1 MQDEVNTKVVAIA
14 IKGGRITAEVL
25 KKALA
30 KFIEEIE
37 KAEKQAS
44 QPKTYRGKQSIK
56 HLVEQ
61 NAAISNIEVT
71 DGNIKSFER
80 TANKYGIDYA
90 LKKDTSEQPPRYL
103 VFFKGR
109 DVDVMTQAFKEFSA
123 KTVKQKEKQSLKQKL
138 SRSREQS
145 KAQHKEKVK
154 VKHGFAT
161 SIDSLNPVNA
171 SLVFAG
177 STGKTGIDI
186 IQNNIALNHLGKMV
200 DFNFHCGLL

>member
-14 IKGGRITAEVL
+14 IKGGKITAEVL

-90 LKKDTSEQPPRYL
+90 LKKDTSGEKPKYL
-103 VFFKGR
+103 VFFKAKDADALTAAFTEYSAQKIRHAERPSILAVLAKFKAIVKANTIDRVKNR
-109 DVDVMTQAFKEFSA
+109 DKEL
-123 KTVKQKEKQSLKQKL
+123 T
-138 SRSREQS
+138 R
-145 KAQHKEKVK
+145 
-154 VKHGFAT
+154 
-161 SIDSLNPVNA
+161 
-171 SLVFAG
+171 
-177 STGKTGIDI
+177 
-186 IQNNIALNHLGKMV
+186 
-200 DFNFHCGLL
+200 

>member
-123 KTVKQKEKQSLKQKL
+123 RAVKKQERPSLREQLAQK
-138 SRSREQS
+138 REQS
-145 KAQHKEKVK
+145 KAKHREKIKVK
-154 VKHGFAT
+154 TKERGAE
-161 SIDSLNPVNA
+161 L
-171 SLVFAG
+171 
-177 STGKTGIDI
+177 
-186 IQNNIALNHLGKMV
+186 
-200 DFNFHCGLL
+200 

>member
-109 DVDVMTQAFKEFSA
+109 DADALTAAFKEFSA
-123 KTVKQKEKQSLKQKL
+123 KKLTQEQKPSIRKALATFREAAKQLNANRQKTKYKDREVSL
-138 SRSREQS
+138 
-145 KAQHKEKVK
+145 
-154 VKHGFAT
+154 
-161 SIDSLNPVNA
+161 
-171 SLVFAG
+171 
-177 STGKTGIDI
+177 
-186 IQNNIALNHLGKMV
+186 
-200 DFNFHCGLL
+200 

>member
-61 NAAISNIEVT
+61 NAAISNMTET
-71 DGNIKSFER
+71 SSLSSAQR
-80 TANKYGIDYA
+80 TSTGS
-90 LKKDTSEQPPRYL
+90 T
-103 VFFKGR
+103 
-109 DVDVMTQAFKEFSA
+109 T
-123 KTVKQKEKQSLKQKL
+123 
-138 SRSREQS
+138 RSRKTPLSSRRVISSSS
-145 KAQHKEKVK
+145 KA
-154 VKHGFAT
+154 G
-161 SIDSLNPVNA
+161 
-171 SLVFAG
+171 
-177 STGKTGIDI
+177 
-186 IQNNIALNHLGKMV
+186 MWM
-200 DFNFHCGLL
+200 